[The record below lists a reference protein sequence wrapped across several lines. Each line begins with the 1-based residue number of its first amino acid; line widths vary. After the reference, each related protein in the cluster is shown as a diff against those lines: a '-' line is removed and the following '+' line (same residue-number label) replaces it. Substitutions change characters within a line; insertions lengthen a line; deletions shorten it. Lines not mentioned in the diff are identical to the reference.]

1 MSKLLVKNLMTEKIT
16 VASTHHKFSQILD
29 FFNLFNIRH
38 LPVTENDKVIGIIS
52 IRDMIKT
59 MADCLQ
65 NNESVTMTSLD
76 AKYNAGN
83 LMTPSPIAVTPETS
97 LEEAIAL
104 LSDGGFHALPVIEA
118 DVIKGIITEHDML
131 MAYHKEKQAP
141 MHYEIN
147 QSGFGI

>member
-1 MSKLLVKNLMTEKIT
+1 MKKLLIKDIMTDSIT

-59 MADCLQ
+59 MATCLQ
-65 NNESVTMTSLD
+65 NNATVSMETLD

-83 LMTPSPIAVTPETS
+83 LMTTSPITVSPETS
-97 LEEAIAL
+97 VEEALRI
-104 LSDGGFHALPVIEA
+104 LSDGGIHALPVTEL
-118 DVIKGIITEHDML
+118 DVIKGIITEHDLL
-131 MAYHKEKQAP
+131 MAYYKEQLPPK
-141 MHYEIN
+141 HYEIN